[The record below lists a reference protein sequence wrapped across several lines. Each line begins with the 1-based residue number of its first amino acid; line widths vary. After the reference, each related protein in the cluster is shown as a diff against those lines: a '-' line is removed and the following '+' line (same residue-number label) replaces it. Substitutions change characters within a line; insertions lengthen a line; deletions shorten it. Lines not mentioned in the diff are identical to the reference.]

1 MLAIIAKSFTF
12 SLLIWTWKHSCELT
26 TCDKLSNKKY
36 CINGSLDT
44 RNRRILKGEA
54 DLEYQQRHADLRG
67 RIKNI
72 VDEDDESFWERLND
86 MKHDDYF
93 RTHFYTPMKDDISPN
108 YFYGSM
114 ENDEFPRKINKVRY
128 YDNFEK
134 QDSSYQYCNN
144 VPMKSQKLENKKNS
158 KGFST
163 MKYDEGYNNLL
174 HDRVRMYADLGVK
187 HNYGNPQISNILKY
201 DNKKKKKSQLN
212 NFLKKMD
219 LKLDIELSRFLKMTS
234 KGNRLFFKR
243 LGLKEKILYIVGKY
257 RIFFPLIFVIA
268 LFIGMTCML
277 AKGTIAAYI
286 GTPSLAFLTALVFVI
301 AVSMGWYYVMK
312 LINIKYVCRKYS
324 TDRKSLKKYEPK
336 ELDY

>member
-1 MLAIIAKSFTF
+1 MLAILAKSFTF
-12 SLLIWTWKHSCELT
+12 SLLIWTWKHSNELT
-26 TCDKLSNKKY
+26 TCDKLSNNKN
-36 CINGSLDT
+36 CLNSSLDT

-54 DLEYQQRHADLRG
+54 DVEYQQRYADLRG

-72 VDEDDESFWERLND
+72 VDEEDESFRERLND

-93 RTHFYTPMKDDISPN
+93 RTHFYIPMKDISPN

-114 ENDEFPRKINKVRY
+114 ENDEFPRKINKARH

-134 QDSSYQYCNN
+134 QNSSYEYYNN
-144 VPMKSQKLENKKNS
+144 VPMKNQKLENEKNS
-158 KGFST
+158 KGFNT
-163 MKYDEGYNNLL
+163 LKYGGYNNLL

-187 HNYGNPQISNILKY
+187 RNYGNPQINNIMKY
-201 DNKKKKKSQLN
+201 DDKMKKKSKLN

-243 LGLKEKILYIVGKY
+243 LGLKEKILYTLGKY
-257 RIFFPLIFVIA
+257 RIFPPLIFVIA

-286 GTPSLAFLTALVFVI
+286 GTPSLAFLTALVLVI
-301 AVSMGWYYVMK
+301 AVSMGWYYVRK
-312 LINIKYVCRKYS
+312 LINIKYVRRKYS
-324 TDRKSLKKYEPK
+324 TGIKSLKKHDPK

>member
-1 MLAIIAKSFTF
+1 MF
-12 SLLIWTWKHSCELT
+12 LT

-234 KGNRLFFKR
+234 K
-243 LGLKEKILYIVGKY
+243 
-257 RIFFPLIFVIA
+257 A